1 MGVTQKRTSSSSS
14 SCSLERFCFFS
25 VCLKIQRLPILIRK
39 RERTPREKR
48 IKVSV
53 FRDLR
58 SRVALFLF
66 WRDGLF
72 FLSPL
77 SPSVLCGTTRVSK
90 KKKQTLNYFQ
100 KKKNEVEIYSLTT
113 HFRAACCCSCER
125 GKKRVR
131 FLSLSLSLSLFS
143 LFVVRSFVF
152 ARASCVCVCAGRE
165 RALFALRAFFPFI
178 FEQK

>member
-66 WRDGLF
+66 GEMGFFFSHLSLLLF
-72 FLSPL
+72 YVGRRASQ
-77 SPSVLCGTTRVSK
+77 K

>member
-90 KKKQTLNYFQ
+90 QTLNYFQ
-100 KKKNEVEIYSLTT
+100 KKKNEVEIYSLTLLT
-113 HFRAACCCSCER
+113 FVPLAAALVKGE
-125 GKKRVR
+125 KKGYV
-131 FLSLSLSLSLFS
+131 FSLSLSFLSLSLFS
-143 LFVVRSFVF
+143 LFVRSFVRSFLR
-152 ARASCVCVCAGRE
+152 ARRACVCVQGASARFL
-165 RALFALRAFFPFI
+165 LFALFSIHF
-178 FEQK
+178 